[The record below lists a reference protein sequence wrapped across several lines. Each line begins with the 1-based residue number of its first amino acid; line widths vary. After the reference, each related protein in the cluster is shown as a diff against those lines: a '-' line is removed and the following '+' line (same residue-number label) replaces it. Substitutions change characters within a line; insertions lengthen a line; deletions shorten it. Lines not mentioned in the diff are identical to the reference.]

1 MSTDFA
7 VETLQFGPQKR
18 FLLKPPPRIN
28 RKGGQTL
35 IKNQKEVIREIILMA
50 HEHLV
55 KWGRDAFEKGLSLA
69 HIENYLLKRGLKKH
83 EALKVLHE
91 ITSFEHKIHKESE
104 NIRKLLISIPI
115 LIMLIVAG
123 MILLYF
129 AGILKL
135 K

>member
-1 MSTDFA
+1 
-7 VETLQFGPQKR
+7 
-18 FLLKPPPRIN
+18 
-28 RKGGQTL
+28 
-35 IKNQKEVIREIILMA
+35 MA

-55 KWGRDAFEKGLSLA
+55 KWGRGAFEKGLSLS
-69 HIENYLLKRGLKKH
+69 HIENYLLRRGLKKN

-91 ITSFEHKIHKESE
+91 ITSFEHKMHKESG

-115 LIMLIVAG
+115 LILLIIAG
-123 MILLYF
+123 AVLLYF

>member
-1 MSTDFA
+1 
-7 VETLQFGPQKR
+7 
-18 FLLKPPPRIN
+18 
-28 RKGGQTL
+28 
-35 IKNQKEVIREIILMA
+35 MA

-55 KWGRDAFEKGLSLA
+55 KWGRDAFEKGLSLS
-69 HIENYLLKRGLKKH
+69 HIENYLLKRGLKKN

-91 ITSFEHKIHKESE
+91 ITSFEHEMRKESE